1 MAVYWTTFRI
11 HNDASYQHRYE
22 KLMEAIRVISIKW
35 WVDPTSFLLFES
47 NQGIDGVASAIKAA
61 INSTTDMALVGMPDF
76 KDARAIGH
84 THDQDLFAL
93 MPFTKKA

>member
-11 HNDASYQHRYE
+11 HNDASYRTRYDA
-22 KLMEAIRVISIKW
+22 LVEAIRVISKKW

-47 NQGIDGVASAIKAA
+47 DKSIDGVAAAVKEA
-61 INSTTDMALVGMPDF
+61 INSATDMALIGMPDF
-76 KDARAIGH
+76 KDARAVGH

-93 MPFTKKA
+93 MPFAKKA